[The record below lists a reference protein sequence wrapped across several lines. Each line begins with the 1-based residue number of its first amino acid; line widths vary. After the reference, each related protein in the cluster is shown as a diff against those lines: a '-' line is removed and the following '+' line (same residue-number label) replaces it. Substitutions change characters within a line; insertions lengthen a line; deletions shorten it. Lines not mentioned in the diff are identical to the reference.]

1 MRALSLVPMA
11 SEVFPKR
18 LQQLATVRACETS
31 MLAGRYNSD
40 IKVWD
45 NFIGIANVNGDNSNL
60 DKRCLLLWKC
70 YGANFPTA

>member
-1 MRALSLVPMA
+1 
-11 SEVFPKR
+11 
-18 LQQLATVRACETS
+18 